1 MLIFAVNGKPIRNIQ
16 IPASNTLP
24 NVILTE
30 NPTKLTSIN
39 KPQPLRKLN
48 NNDQAKPIPTIIR
61 TSLTLKCGYIVSPQ
75 ITY

>member
-1 MLIFAVNGKPIRNIQ
+1 MLIFAVNGKPIKNIQ

-39 KPQPLRKLN
+39 NPQPLRKLN
-48 NNDQAKPIPTIIR
+48 NNDQSNPIPTIIKI
-61 TSLTLKCGYIVSPQ
+61 SLILELGYIVTPL
-75 ITY
+75 